1 MIPVKSLVVVEF
13 SMEIRLCEA
22 IILSLSV
29 INASYPAAI
38 MDREKQELKERKKKE
53 RKKERKRAGLQPA
66 GP

>member
-1 MIPVKSLVVVEF
+1 MIPVRSLVVVEF

-38 MDREKQELKERKKKE
+38 MDREKQELKERKKKK
-53 RKKERKRAGLQPA
+53 KKERKRAGLQPA